1 MQKINHCKKADA
13 CNSANMTTCGSR
25 TFRNAMAGMCMLA
38 GTTTVMADP
47 DEREGDG
54 CLLV

>member
-13 CNSANMTTCGSR
+13 CNSAYMTTCGSR